1 MKNKNTIL
9 DVRDLQEV
17 KPKYILDNLKGG
29 LEIRFEDN
37 IVVKMKMKDI
47 VISRYYWEILY
58 KYPVVIDSNFIVSK
72 YYKNNMYSSDTHL
85 NFLYQINKKIM
96 IFN

>member
-1 MKNKNTIL
+1 MKSKNTIL

-58 KYPVVIDSNFIVSK
+58 KQKFGVEYLK
-72 YYKNNMYSSDTHL
+72 T
-85 NFLYQINKKIM
+85 KKDESIKK
-96 IFN
+96 